1 MKKINLLMFR
11 EIRSSFSRFLAI
23 CAICALGAGFL
34 FGLKSATPM
43 MKETGDR
50 YFDRYALMDFR
61 LLSTAGITQQDID
74 ELAKLDI
81 IEKIMPA
88 YNSDV
93 LAVSSYGQ
101 NVVRIHS
108 MDLSL
113 IHI

>member
-81 IEKIMPA
+81 IEKIMP
-88 YNSDV
+88 
-93 LAVSSYGQ
+93 
-101 NVVRIHS
+101 RI
-108 MDLSL
+108 
-113 IHI
+113 IRTCWP